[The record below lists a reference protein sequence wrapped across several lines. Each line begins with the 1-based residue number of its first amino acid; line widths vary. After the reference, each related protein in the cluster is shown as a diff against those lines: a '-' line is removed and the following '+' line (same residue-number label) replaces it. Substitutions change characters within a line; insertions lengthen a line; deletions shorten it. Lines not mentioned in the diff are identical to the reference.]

1 MTEGKPDC
9 DQYRYL
15 NIFVKKWRWIDK
27 TPEDVQNLVN
37 EVYGIDVSSDDLLKS
52 ILREI
57 SMTIDWCRNNEIEKK
72 TKKIGFYVVVPKWY
86 FIFSL
91 LTSSSRGELRLSHS
105 CSYKSED
112 YYDSMQGWTF

>member
-72 TKKIGFYVVVPKWY
+72 TKKNWILCCRAKM
-86 FIFSL
+86 IFHFL
-91 LTSSSRGELRLSHS
+91 FADIIVTRRTAV
-105 CSYKSED
+105 KA
-112 YYDSMQGWTF
+112 